1 MAEQLVI
8 PDTTDRTSLYGALFP
23 QVQALLTD
31 ERDVVAAMAN
41 FCAAVHQA
49 FQWHWAGFYRV
60 LDGRLVVGPF
70 QGPIACSPI
79 AFGKGVCGKAWAEG
93 RIITVPDV
101 DAFPGHI
108 ACSPASR
115 SEIVLPLRG
124 LACSVSAVFDVDST
138 ALNDFGLVDERGLA
152 ELCSL
157 IEPLLP

>member
-8 PDTTDRTSLYGALFP
+8 PETTDRASLYAALIP
-23 QVQALLTD
+23 QVKALLEGEKDT
-31 ERDVVAAMAN
+31 VAAMAN
-41 FCAAVHQA
+41 FCAAVHQT
-49 FQWHWAGFYRV
+49 FQWHWVGFYRV
-60 LDGRLVVGPF
+60 LNGELVVGPF

-79 AFGKGVCGKAWAEG
+79 AHGKGVCGTAWAEA
-93 RIITVPDV
+93 RTITVPDV

-108 ACSPASR
+108 VCSSASK

-124 LACSVSAVFDVDST
+124 RSGEVAAVFDVDSSL
-138 ALNDFGLVDERGLA
+138 LNDFGPEDEHGLA

>member
-1 MAEQLVI
+1 MADELVI
-8 PDTTDRTSLYGALFP
+8 PKTTDRASLYRALFP
-23 QVQALLTD
+23 QMKALLAG
-31 ERDVVAAMAN
+31 ERDPVAAMAN
-41 FCAAVHQA
+41 FCAAVQQV
-49 FQWHWAGFYRV
+49 FQWHWTGFYRV
-60 LDGRLVVGPF
+60 MDGQLVVGPF

-79 AFGKGVCGKAWAEG
+79 AHGKGVCGTAWAEA

-108 ACSPASR
+108 VCSSASR

-124 LACSVSAVFDVDST
+124 RSGEVSAVFDVDSA
-138 ALNDFGLVDERGLA
+138 ALNDFGPEDERGLA

>member
-8 PDTTDRTSLYGALFP
+8 PPTTDRASLYKALFP
-23 QVQALLTD
+23 QVKALLAG
-31 ERDVVAAMAN
+31 ERDPVAAMAN
-41 FCAAVHQA
+41 FCAAVQQVFH
-49 FQWHWAGFYRV
+49 WHWTGFYRV
-60 LDGRLVVGPF
+60 LDGQLVVGPF

-79 AFGKGVCGKAWAEG
+79 AHGKGVCGTAWAEG
-93 RIITVPDV
+93 RVLTVPDV

-108 ACSPASR
+108 VCSSASR

-124 LACSVSAVFDVDST
+124 RGGEVSAVFDVDS
-138 ALNDFGLVDERGLA
+138 AVLNDFGPVDERGLA